1 MKLQN
6 AYFFNNERSV
16 IRAIY
21 LDSKDQ
27 LIEKIIPVQESNG
40 QYRKFIVEMEELGG
54 IDGLHERTFNY
65 LRETQEI
72 LENQV
77 IDIAKKRG
85 LWSDIVEMD
94 ADFLAKI
101 AKLVINDDDLT
112 DEKIFK
118 LKLKL
123 FEQEIVTNSTDRQ
136 LKSDLRKATTFW
148 DVLAA
153 YRKFKK

>member
-1 MKLQN
+1 
-6 AYFFNNERSV
+6 
-16 IRAIY
+16 
-21 LDSKDQ
+21 
-27 LIEKIIPVQESNG
+27 
-40 QYRKFIVEMEELGG
+40 MEELGG

-77 IDIAKKRG
+77 VDIAKKRG